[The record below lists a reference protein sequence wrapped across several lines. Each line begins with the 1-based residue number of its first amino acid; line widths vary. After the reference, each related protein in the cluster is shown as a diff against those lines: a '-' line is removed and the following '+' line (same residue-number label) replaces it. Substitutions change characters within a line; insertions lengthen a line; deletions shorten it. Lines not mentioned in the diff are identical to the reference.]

1 MARHSLEMLMDILF
15 FFSGNYHPCLFP
27 PFKAAARALRFY
39 ELVQRVKQPNQRVS
53 SKFEGFRRLAF
64 EFHKAKFRRTWGSE
78 SLFPS
83 QWAVNYMCVCM
94 CALGVHRCPK
104 VAHRHMGTINQISFQ
119 ILNFLLP
126 LLKLI
131 CLWTLSSFAGFLV
144 YFSHLPFLHY
154 PSPPSLLFLLWWKN
168 PQGPNWGTLRNTN
181 IEKAKWSADWQTH
194 PFQLRWFL
202 ILSTKLL

>member
-83 QWAVNYMCVCM
+83 QWAVNYMCVCT
-94 CALGVHRCPK
+94 CTLGVHRCPK

-144 YFSHLPFLHY
+144 YFSHLPFCTI
-154 PSPPSLLFLLWWKN
+154 PPSLHSCSCYDGKIPKGQTEEPWEIPILRKQSDLLTGKHILFN
-168 PQGPNWGTLRNTN
+168 SDG
-181 IEKAKWSADWQTH
+181 
-194 PFQLRWFL
+194 F
-202 ILSTKLL
+202 